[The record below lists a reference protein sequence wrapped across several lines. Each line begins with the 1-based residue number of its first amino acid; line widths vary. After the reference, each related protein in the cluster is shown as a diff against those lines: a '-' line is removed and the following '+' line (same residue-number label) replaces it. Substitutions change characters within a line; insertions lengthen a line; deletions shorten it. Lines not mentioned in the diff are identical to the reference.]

1 MADVPVPSLTRAREL
16 KIEELSTYFAN
27 DDLSLDDLERRIELV
42 YKASSVVE
50 LETITADLR
59 ASVMVPQDLVR
70 ARVVPG
76 TAGAPATYEVPN
88 GRILALMSS
97 SRRVGRWAL
106 PRRLDV
112 LAIMSDTRID
122 LTQAALPPG
131 FSEIKVRA
139 VMTSLRVIVPPGVRV
154 VVDAHSV
161 MADVQSSADEPTPDM
176 PPSASAPIIRLT
188 GFALMSEVK
197 VVVRRREDPLLED
210 GDE

>member
-1 MADVPVPSLTRAREL
+1 MTRAREL
-16 KIEELSTYFAN
+16 KIEELSTHFAN
-27 DDLSLDDLERRIELV
+27 DDISMEELERRIELV
-42 YKASSVVE
+42 YKASSVAE

-59 ASVMVPQDLVR
+59 AAAMVPQDYVR

-76 TAGAPATYEVPN
+76 AAGAPATYEVPHS
-88 GRILALMSS
+88 RMLALMSS

-106 PRRLDV
+106 PRRFDV

-131 FSEIKVRA
+131 LSEIRVRA
-139 VMTSLRVIVPPGVRV
+139 VMTSLRVIVPPGVPV

-161 MADVQSSADEPTPDM
+161 MADVQSRADEPTPDE
-176 PPSASAPIIRLT
+176 PPSANAPIIRLT

-210 GDE
+210 VDD